1 MIAMKGQ
8 EKETM
13 WTIIAFI
20 LAIAFI
26 VIVIMFFMLGGM
38 SSSHPIC
45 KTWVGQMRYALCLGI
60 SKAVPG
66 LTCGC

>member
-1 MIAMKGQ
+1 MKGQ

-38 SSSHPIC
+38 SSSNPVC
-45 KTWVGQMRYALCLGI
+45 KNWVGQLRYAICMVI
-60 SKAVPG
+60 PG